1 MERVIDCIVDQKV
14 DGVCILSNFSEQF
27 LIDDEIRGIPPFP
40 NRLVCFD
47 SNILHRATTF
57 RDKFRFTLAL
67 KYGDL

>member
-1 MERVIDCIVDQKV
+1 MTGLYYINDHWDYQ
-14 DGVCILSNFSEQF
+14 DGGETQF
-27 LIDDEIRGIPPFP
+27 LIDDEIRGIPPIP